1 LNTEIGVGQWGS
13 AISYAA
19 QMFGLECKVY
29 MVRISFDQKPYR
41 KAFMKTFGAEIV
53 ASPSTDT
60 EAGRKILEQAPDTPG
75 SLGIAISEAVEDAAG

>member
-1 LNTEIGVGQWGS
+1 MNTEIGVGQWGS

-41 KAFMKTFGAEIV
+41 KAFMKTFGA
-53 ASPSTDT
+53 DT
-60 EAGRKILEQAPDTPG
+60 KY
-75 SLGIAISEAVEDAAG
+75 SLGSVLNHVLLHQTIIRQEAIKQM